1 MSDLQPDQVSF
12 LLSQE
17 SARTRNR
24 ILSAVTGDQCI
35 ARVDFTVEADKSLI
49 RFTYFE
55 TSPGWRRQGVAKA
68 LLIHLMHE
76 FPQYE
81 LVEGGGPLNSEEGN
95 GLLAGLRAKG
105 YPYHGANC
113 FTDGLGCRCELGGR
127 QRSVEPG

>member
-12 LLSQE
+12 LLSEE

-24 ILSAVTGDQCI
+24 ILSAVTGDGCI

-49 RFTYFE
+49 RFTCFE
-55 TSPGWRRQGVAKA
+55 TSPGWRRQGVATA
-68 LLIHLMHE
+68 LLVHLMHE

-81 LVEGGGPLNSEEGN
+81 LVEGGGALNSEEGN

-105 YPYHGANC
+105 YPYHGADC
-113 FTDGLGCRCELGGR
+113 FNGGLGCRCELGGR
-127 QRSVEPG
+127 QRSVEPD

>member
-1 MSDLQPDQVSF
+1 MSVLQPDQVSF

-24 ILSAVTGDQCI
+24 ILSAVSEDQCI

-55 TSPGWRRQGVAKA
+55 TSPGWRRRGVAKA

-76 FPQYE
+76 SRNTS
-81 LVEGGGPLNSEEGN
+81 LSRVVDLST
-95 GLLAGLRAKG
+95 LRTG
-105 YPYHGANC
+105 MSY
-113 FTDGLGCRCELGGR
+113 
-127 QRSVEPG
+127 